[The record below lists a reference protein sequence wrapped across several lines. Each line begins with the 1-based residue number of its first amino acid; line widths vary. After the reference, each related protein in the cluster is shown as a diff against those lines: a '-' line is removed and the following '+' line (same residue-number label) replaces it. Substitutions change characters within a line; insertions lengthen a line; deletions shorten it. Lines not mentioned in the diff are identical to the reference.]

1 MKHVYG
7 EESWGLQSDVVDL
20 WVTKRGGMMAPVTF
34 FGGTDREI
42 QPYFISPW
50 QGEDREID
58 EPVLRTLRGDFFCL
72 PFGENNVFG
81 DEDHPVHGETAGSEW
96 RLVSQ
101 GKDGPISF
109 ISLKMDTTRR
119 PGTVYK
125 NVSVMSG
132 QSCVYVRH
140 RLEGFSGAMTLG
152 HHATLQ
158 GPPEAGALLIST
170 APMAFGIVAPREGR
184 YTTDREYHA
193 LEPGAL
199 FDSLERVP
207 TVWKSDPFADCSRF
221 PLREGFVDILAVVA
235 AERTTPAWT
244 VAADPSRGYLWFSL
258 RDRAVQPI
266 TVFWMENHGR
276 HGEPWDGR
284 TCCIGLEDVCGF
296 LAGGLGPST
305 AENELSRRGVATSVE
320 LEASAPTVVNYIEGV
335 ALIPRDFGRVGDVTF
350 GEGGLTFTDVSGKTV
365 DLPVQHEFISSGTLS
380 T

>member
-1 MKHVYG
+1 M
-7 EESWGLQSDVVDL
+7 QSDVVDL
-20 WVTKRGGMMAPVTF
+20 WVTKHGGMMAPVTF

-72 PFGENNVFG
+72 PFGENNAFG

-101 GKDGPISF
+101 ESDGPIS
-109 ISLKMDTTRR
+109 SLDLTMDTVSRR
-119 PGTVYK
+119 GTVHK

-132 QSCVYVRH
+132 QSCVYVQH
-140 RLEGFSGAMTLG
+140 RLEGFSGVMTLG

-158 GPPEAGALLIST
+158 GTVEPGAMLIST
-170 APMAFGIVAPREGR
+170 APISFGIVAPREER
-184 YTTDREYHA
+184 YTTDREYNA
-193 LEPGAL
+193 LEPGAI

-207 TVWKSDPFADCSRF
+207 TVWKSDQFADCSRF

-235 AERTTPAWT
+235 AEGAGPAWT
-244 VAADPSRGYLWFSL
+244 VAAVPSQGYLWFSL
-258 RDRAVQPI
+258 RDRLVQPI

-276 HGEPWDGR
+276 HGEPWNGR

-296 LAGGLGPST
+296 LASGLGPSA
-305 AENELSRRGVATSVE
+305 AENELSRRGVATSIE
-320 LEASAPTVVNYIEGV
+320 LDPSKPTAINYIEGV
-335 ALIPRDFGRVGDVTF
+335 ALIPRDFGRVADVTF
-350 GEGGLTFTDVSGKTV
+350 GEEGITFVDVSGKTV
-365 DLPVQHEFISSGTLS
+365 DLPVQHEFIRTGTLS